1 MPYAL
6 RKAPNRP
13 LYWVINKETKKKY
26 SKEPLPYERAV
37 AQMRALYASEN
48 QELRGGAISKALLQA
63 IAQSA
68 YSGKTKK
75 EIANFTLIFA
85 TPTAKFYKQ
94 NNGNLIIVSLRGTQ
108 LNDGDDI
115 AADFAAFRGQ
125 LRETARYRK
134 DREAVLRVQS
144 VFPRPQYRYIAVAH
158 SLGGAVLDLL
168 LRDGL
173 IQNGMSY
180 NPLVEAHEM
189 GGNPLH
195 HRIYHKDD
203 PLYALFG
210 HKIPGVEVRTT
221 AEPIW
226 KYFLK
231 HYLPFPLGD
240 LFQYYDRHKIRI
252 FKGGSKR
259 TAFEAQLAEVG
270 ITPSDYLEAV
280 RNSAERCG
288 YDPEAVEF
296 SNNSTHK
303 IQIRSPEGRLVRF
316 GRVGYNDFH
325 IWSHLERN
333 NEVAKGTAKE
343 KQARFWK
350 SHTKMGGNWKDNNY
364 SPNWLALRLLW

>member
-1 MPYAL
+1 MPYTL
-6 RKAPNRP
+6 RKAPNRD
-13 LYWVINKETKKKY
+13 LYWVVNKETKKKY
-26 SKEPLPYERAV
+26 SKEPLPYERAI
-37 AQMRALYASEN
+37 AQMRALYASERS
-48 QELRGGAISKALLQA
+48 ELRGGAISKALLAA

-68 YSGKTKK
+68 YSGKTRK

-94 NNGNLIIVSLRGTQ
+94 NNGNLIIVSLRGTK

-115 AADFAAFRGQ
+115 AADIAAFRGM
-125 LRETARYRK
+125 LRDTERYRK
-134 DREAVLRVQS
+134 DRDAVLRVQS
-144 VFPRPQYRYIAVAH
+144 VFPRPPYRYIAVAH

-180 NPLVEAHEM
+180 NPLVEPQEL

-203 PLYALFG
+203 PLLALFG
-210 HKIPGVEVRTT
+210 HKIPGIEIRTT
-221 AEPIW
+221 KEPIW
-226 KYFLK
+226 KYYLK

-252 FKGGSKR
+252 FKGGSTR
-259 TAFEAQLAEVG
+259 AAFEAQLKEVG
-270 ITPSDYLEAV
+270 MSPDDYLEVV
-280 RNSAERCG
+280 RENARRCG
-288 YDPEAVEF
+288 YDPEAIEF
-296 SNNSTHK
+296 SDNKTHK
-303 IQIRSPEGRLVRF
+303 IQIRTPEGRIVRF

-325 IWSHLERN
+325 IWTHLERN
-333 NEVAKGTAKE
+333 NQVAKGTAKSKRE
-343 KQARFWK
+343 RFWK
-350 SHTKMGGNWKDNNY
+350 SHIKMGGDWKGDNF